1 MSTELYKDEMRQ
13 IFEMNQKN
21 LIYGDTQTLMDEI
34 RSSNLKMSS
43 FEEMFNLIVMNREN
57 VRIGDYQQMYDLLRI
72 IDQKNFQEI

>member
-21 LIYGDTQTLMDEI
+21 FVYGDTQTLMNEI
-34 RSSNLKMSS
+34 RNNDLKMSS

-57 VRIGDYQQMYDLLRI
+57 IRIGDYQQMYDLLGL
-72 IDQKNFQEI
+72 IDRNEFFLR

>member
-21 LIYGDTQTLMDEI
+21 FVYGDTQTLMNEI
-34 RSSNLKMSS
+34 RNNNLKMSS

-57 VRIGDYQQMYDLLRI
+57 IRIGDYQQMYDLLGL
-72 IDQKNFQEI
+72 IDRNEFF

>member
-21 LIYGDTQTLMDEI
+21 FIYGDTQTLMAEI

-43 FEEMFNLIVMNREN
+43 FEEMFNIIVMNREN
-57 VRIGDYQQMYDLLRI
+57 IRIGDYQQMYDLLRI
-72 IDQKNFQEI
+72 IDQRNFQEI